1 MVHELKV
8 LERRIATRYMEDGF
22 WDMYLGLMALAFGLT
37 IFLDVSYLTG
47 VMVAIGYALQRI
59 GKSLVTFPRIGYI
72 KLRKARKS
80 GMVALLSGV
89 LVLGLMI
96 FILFMLG
103 EENPVRAFVLQN
115 MLFFIAFIWGGAIAL
130 AALSFNIKRF
140 YVYALLIFFAVILS
154 DLVGI
159 LGLNLIVAGV
169 MIILAGLLV
178 MLRFIRKHP
187 IISGLD

>member
-96 FILFMLG
+96 FMLFMLG